1 MTLYGYIRTSKDGA
15 AGSDPETQRLQLLG
29 AGVDPKN
36 IFADVGTSGTV
47 RVASRN
53 GWRAVASKVDQ
64 GDTLVVAALDRIGR
78 RSLDIQGAILDL
90 NRRGVRIRT
99 LAADQQ
105 FLTKYL
111 DADPDSPEAAFGSV
125 LVALVG
131 LFAQME
137 RDAISRRTKAGLER
151 AKSEGRT
158 GGRPPKLNDRQVE
171 ALRQDRAAG
180 VSWGQLRLRYGIA
193 KSTAQRLAVGNPGVW
208 SEPASQELGDT

>member
-29 AGVDPKN
+29 VGVGPKN

-90 NRRGVRIRT
+90 NRRASGYVPWRRINSS
-99 LAADQQ
+99 
-105 FLTKYL
+105 
-111 DADPDSPEAAFGSV
+111 SPSTWTRIPTRRRRLSV
-125 LVALVG
+125 LSWWPLLACSPRWSETPSAGAL
-131 LFAQME
+131 
-137 RDAISRRTKAGLER
+137 RRGW
-151 AKSEGRT
+151 SGRSLR
-158 GGRPPKLNDRQVE
+158 GGRV
-171 ALRQDRAAG
+171 AG
-180 VSWGQLRLRYGIA
+180 PQS
-193 KSTAQRLAVGNPGVW
+193 
-208 SEPASQELGDT
+208 